1 VPLLKLQFRPGIVRD
16 VTSYTNEGGWVD
28 GNKVRFRAGF
38 PETIGGWQRASQNQF
53 LGVCR
58 ALINW
63 TTLTGSNIV
72 GVGTNLK
79 YYIERGGGLSDIT
92 PIRRTTAA
100 GDVTFAASDGSDVV
114 IVTDVG
120 HGAVLDDFVTFTA
133 AVSLGGNVT
142 AGVLNTEHQ
151 ITDIIDA
158 DNYEITLSV
167 TANASD
173 TGDGGILTVGEYQIN
188 TGLATS
194 FRGDGWGAGPWGADG
209 WGAAADVTVAGD
221 ELRLWSH
228 TTFGEDLI
236 INPRGGGLYYWDADT
251 IPFGSARAVDIAGIM
266 GADEVPVECNI
277 VRLSEQDRH
286 VLAFG
291 CTPLGGGALDPL
303 LIRFSSQEDFLDWNP
318 STTNTAGDLRISS
331 GNQIIAVEQTTQ
343 QMVVLTDTSVHT
355 VQFIGPPFTFGLRE
369 VASGISSAGP
379 NCAIAAN
386 DSVYWMG
393 LGEFYVYNGTVQ
405 TIPCPIKEYVFDL
418 TFDQEKRDLVF
429 AAHNSAFSEIWWFYP
444 CTISGDCTRYAVYD
458 YAQNLW
464 SYGTLARTAWVDRGT
479 SLKPMA
485 AGLDGYLYS
494 HESGINDGSQNPP
507 APIAAY
513 IQSSPIDIGEGDQ
526 FMFVSRML
534 PDLTFRTSTNNPMA
548 TITLTAQNFPGGAFF
563 GDQPNPVA
571 RTAVLPVEQFTQQNF
586 LRMRGRAVALKIESN
601 QVGTAWRLGSPRI
614 EVRTDGR
621 R

>member
-1 VPLLKLQFRPGIVRD
+1 MPLLKLQFRPGIVRD

-28 GNKVRFRAGF
+28 GDKVRFRAGF
-38 PETIGGWQRASQNQF
+38 PETIGGWERASNAQF

-63 TTLTGSNIV
+63 TTLTGSNLV
-72 GVGTNLK
+72 GIGTNLK
-79 YYIERGGGLSDIT
+79 YYSKRGGTLFDIT
-92 PIRRTTAA
+92 PIRSTTAA
-100 GDVTFAASDGSDVV
+100 GDVTFAASDGSDVLV
-114 IVTDVG
+114 VSDVD
-120 HGAVLDDFVTFTA
+120 HGARLNDFVTFSGA
-133 AVSLGGNVT
+133 ASLGGNVT
-142 AGVLNTEHQ
+142 DTVLNAEHQ

-158 DNYEITLSV
+158 DSYEITLSV
-167 TANASD
+167 VADASD
-173 TGDGGILTVGEYQIN
+173 TGDGGASVVGEYQIN
-188 TGLATS
+188 TGLAVS
-194 FRGDGWGAGPWGADG
+194 FRGDGWGAGAWSEGG
-209 WGAAADVTVAGD
+209 WSAAADTTIPG
-221 ELRLWSH
+221 ESLRLWSH
-228 TTFGEDLI
+228 TTFGQNLI
-236 INPRGGGLYYWDADT
+236 INPRGSGLYYYDIDL
-251 IPFGSARAVDIAGIM
+251 GLSARAVNIADLM

-291 CTPLGGGALDPL
+291 CTPLGGGDLDPL

-318 STTNTAGDLRISS
+318 SPTNTAGDLRISS
-331 GNQIIAVEQTTQ
+331 GNQIIAVEQTSQ

-369 VASGISSAGP
+369 VASGVSSAGP

-405 TIPCPIKEYVFDL
+405 VIPCPIKEYVFDL
-418 TFDQEKRDLVF
+418 TFDQERRDLVF
-429 AAHNSAFSEIWWFYP
+429 AAHNSSFSEIWWFYP
-444 CTISGDCTRYAVYD
+444 CTVSGDCTRYAVYD
-458 YAQNLW
+458 YAQNVW
-464 SYGTLARTAWVDRGT
+464 SYGTLPRTAWVDRGT
-479 SLKPMA
+479 SLKPIA

-513 IQSSPIDIGEGDQ
+513 VQSSPVDLGEGDQ
-526 FMFVSRML
+526 FMFINRMI
-534 PDLTFRTSTNNPMA
+534 PDLTFRNSVNSPIA

-586 LRMRGRAVALKIESN
+586 LRLRGRAVSLKIESN
-601 QVGTAWRLGSPRI
+601 QVGTAWRLGSPRV
-614 EVRTDGR
+614 EARTDGR

>member
-38 PETIGGWQRASQNQF
+38 PETIGGWERASNQQF
-53 LGVCR
+53 LGVSR

-63 TTLTGSNIV
+63 TTLTGANLV
-72 GVGTNLK
+72 GIGTNLK
-79 YYIERGGGLSDIT
+79 YYIERGGALFDIT
-92 PIRRTTAA
+92 PIRRVTDP
-100 GDVTFAASDGSDVV
+100 GDPTFAASDGSDVIV
-114 IVTDVG
+114 VTDVN
-120 HGAVLDDFVTFTA
+120 HGAVLNDFVTFTDA
-133 AVSLGGNVT
+133 ASLGGNITDVI
-142 AGVLNTEHQ
+142 LNAEHQ

-158 DNYEITLSV
+158 DSYEITLSV

-173 TGDGGILTVGEYQIN
+173 TGDGGILTVGTYQIN
-188 TGLATS
+188 SGLETS
-194 FRGDGWGAGPWGADG
+194 FRGDGWGAGPWSAGGFGDPADSTIPG
-209 WGAAADVTVAGD
+209 QQ
-221 ELRLWSH
+221 LRLWSH

-236 INPRGGGLYYWDADT
+236 INPRGEGLYYWD
-251 IPFGSARAVDIAGIM
+251 FSLGLSVRAVDIASIV

-291 CTPLGGGALDPL
+291 CTPLGGGSLDPL
-303 LIRFSSQEDFLDWNP
+303 LIRFSSQEDFLDWDP
-318 STTNTAGDLRISS
+318 SPTNTAGDLRISS
-331 GNQIIAVEQTTQ
+331 GNQIIAVEQTSQ

-405 TIPCPIKEYVFDL
+405 VIPCPIKEYVFDL
-418 TFDQEKRDLVF
+418 TFDQENRDLVF
-429 AAHNSAFSEIWWFYP
+429 AAHNSAFAEIWWFYP
-444 CTISGDCTRYAVYD
+444 CTVSGDCTRYVVYD
-458 YAQNLW
+458 YAQGIW
-464 SYGTLARTAWVDRGT
+464 SYGTLPRTAWVDRGT
-479 SLKPMA
+479 SLKPIA
-485 AGLDGYLYS
+485 AGLDGFLYFQ
-494 HESGINDGSQNPP
+494 ETGISDGSQNPP
-507 APIAAY
+507 APIASY
-513 IQSSPIDIGEGDQ
+513 IQSSPVDIGDGDQ
-526 FMFVSRML
+526 FMFINRML
-534 PDLTFRTSTNNPMA
+534 PDLTFRNSTNNPMA
-548 TITLTAQNFPGGAFF
+548 TISLTAQNFPGGAFF

-571 RTAVLPVEQFTQQNF
+571 RTAVVPVEQFTQQNF
-586 LRMRGRAVALKIESN
+586 LRLRGRAVALRIESN
-601 QVGTAWRLGSPRI
+601 EVGTAWRLGSPRI
-614 EVRTDGR
+614 EIRTDGR

>member
-1 VPLLKLQFRPGIVRD
+1 MPLLKLQFRPGIVRD

-38 PETIGGWQRASQNQF
+38 PETIGGWERTSNAQF
-53 LGVCR
+53 LGVSR

-63 TTLTGSNIV
+63 TTLTGSNLI
-72 GVGTNLK
+72 GVGTHLK
-79 YYIERGGGLSDIT
+79 YYVERGGALFDIT
-92 PIRRTTAA
+92 PIRRVTDP
-100 GDVTFAASDGSDVV
+100 GDVTFAATDGSDVIV
-114 IVTDVG
+114 VTDVN
-120 HGAVLDDFVTFTA
+120 HGARLDDFVTFSG
-133 AVSLGGNVT
+133 AVSLGGNIT
-142 AGVLNTEHQ
+142 AGVLNVEHQ
-151 ITDIIDA
+151 ITDIIDGS
-158 DNYEITLSV
+158 NYEITLSV

-173 TGDGGILTVGEYQIN
+173 TTGDGGTLTVGTYQIN
-188 TGLATS
+188 TGLETS
-194 FRGDGWGAGPWGADG
+194 FRGNGWGAGPWGDGG
-209 WGAAADVTVAGD
+209 WGSPADTSIPG
-221 ELRLWSH
+221 EQLRLWSH

-236 INPRGGGLYYWDADT
+236 INPRGSGIYLFDVSLGIST
-251 IPFGSARAVDIAGIM
+251 RAVDIAGLV
-266 GADEVPVECNI
+266 GADEVPVQCNI

-291 CTPLGGGALDPL
+291 CTPLGGGDIDPL

-318 STTNTAGDLRISS
+318 TPTNTAGDLRISS
-331 GNQIIAVEQTTQ
+331 GNQIIAVEQTSQ
-343 QMVVLTDTSVHT
+343 QMVVLTDTSAHT

-379 NCAIAAN
+379 NCAVAAN

-405 TIPCPIKEYVFDL
+405 VIPCPIKEYVFDL
-418 TFDQEKRDLVF
+418 TFDQTRRDQVF

-444 CTISGDCTRYAVYD
+444 CTVSGDCTRYAVYD
-458 YAQNLW
+458 YKQNIW
-464 SYGTLARTAWVDRGT
+464 SYGTLPRTAWVDRGT
-479 SLKPMA
+479 SLNPIA
-485 AGLDGYLYS
+485 AGLDGYLYF
-494 HESGINDGSQNPP
+494 HEVGLNDGSQSPP

-513 IQSSPIDIGEGDQ
+513 IQSSPVDIGDGDQ
-526 FMFVSRML
+526 FMFVNRMI
-534 PDLTFRTSTNNPMA
+534 PDLTFRTSTGAPQA

-571 RTAVLPVEQFTQQNF
+571 RTAVVPVEQFTQQNF
-586 LRMRGRAVALKIESN
+586 LRLRGRAMALRIESN

-614 EVRTDGR
+614 ETRTDGR